1 VVMRR
6 FAPHGRSMAKH
17 LAPVTRREAPR
28 NGLRLSGGA
37 GITRTL
43 TGKTRRI
50 NQSLRWAAR

>member
-1 VVMRR
+1 MRR